1 MHRQRSNRKAAFLNC
16 LKLPSV
22 CVIVLNLTIGCAA
35 RTHVSDSTACA
46 DPVELTRHEL
56 YFGLQRPD
64 SSIIR
69 ELEFGEFVNDVVAPL
84 FADGLTII
92 NAAGRYRL
100 ADGSEI
106 EEPTKILILIYPD
119 DNSVRQ
125 RIGDIIGRYRMQF
138 GQESVGWVRTAASV
152 CF

>member
-1 MHRQRSNRKAAFLNC
+1 MAAFLHC

-22 CVIVLNLTIGCAA
+22 CLIVLNLTTGCAA

-46 DPVELTRHEL
+46 DLLELTRHEL

-69 ELEFGEFVNDVVAPL
+69 GQEFAEFVNDVVAPL
-84 FADGLTII
+84 FAEGLTII
-92 NAAGRYRL
+92 DATGRYRL

-119 DNSVRQ
+119 DASVRQ
-125 RIGDIIGRYRMQF
+125 RIGEIIGRYRERF
-138 GQESVGWVRTAASV
+138 GQESVGWLRTAVSV